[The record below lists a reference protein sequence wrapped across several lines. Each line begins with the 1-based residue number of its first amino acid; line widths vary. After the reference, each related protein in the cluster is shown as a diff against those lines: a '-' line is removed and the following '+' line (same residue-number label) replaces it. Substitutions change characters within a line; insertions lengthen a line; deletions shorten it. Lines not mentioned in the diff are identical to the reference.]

1 MSDIDSDESDFGD
14 WTKRVFKKKMIKVLD
29 FAMTHDEATLQTYG
43 KYRSLKSR
51 KLKHHH
57 IPFVRCLMAHL
68 EGLKFYE
75 EHIFWSKCLLEL
87 ICPKEDNLLYHTTTW
102 DMIIR

>member
-51 KLKHHH
+51 H
-57 IPFVRCLMAHL
+57 
-68 EGLKFYE
+68 
-75 EHIFWSKCLLEL
+75 SKQMCDSFGTEL
-87 ICPKEDNLLYHTTTW
+87 GTKYAAWLQVNVMYN
-102 DMIIR
+102 